1 MYGERVTH
9 KNCSDHLR
17 LGPRTAATLLL
28 VYPPPPPEGS
38 CEFRTIILCFHTSL
52 KISCS
57 SFVKNAI
64 GNLIGIALSLFIA
77 LQSLSVTKGI
87 FHRTRTKQFKICVE
101 T

>member
-64 GNLIGIALSLFIA
+64 GNLIGIALDLYIA
-77 LQSLSVTKGI
+77 LGGI
-87 FHRTRTKQFKICVE
+87 VILIHIYNGILFSH
-101 T
+101 